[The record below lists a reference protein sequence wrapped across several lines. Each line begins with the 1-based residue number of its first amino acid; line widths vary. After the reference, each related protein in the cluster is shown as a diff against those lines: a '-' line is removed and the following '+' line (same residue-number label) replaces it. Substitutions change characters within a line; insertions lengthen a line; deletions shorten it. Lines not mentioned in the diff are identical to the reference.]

1 MTQYHIFLF
10 DLDGTLL
17 DTLPDIEWALNTARG
32 HYGQGPIDRAR
43 VRRFVGNGLGEL
55 VRHSLGLPLRV
66 AGETA
71 TGETTIGE
79 TSASAERET
88 LARAITGKLKELYA
102 DVPFRHTKPY
112 DGISDLLAKL
122 RALPGVKLAV
132 ITNKARSVADATVR
146 HFFPGIFDLVYGE
159 SHDRPRKPD
168 PQTVRLTLESLGGS
182 GDPAADRAVFIGDS
196 DVDIRTAVAAS
207 CPHVACLWGF
217 RDRAD
222 LEKSGARVY
231 AQTVADLEALLL
243 VGGKTP
249 VQ

>member
-1 MTQYHIFLF
+1 MRQYHIFLF

-17 DTLPDIEWALNTARG
+17 DTLPDIEWALNSALG
-32 HYGQGPIDRAR
+32 YYGQPPINRAR

-55 VRHSLGLPLRV
+55 VRQSLGLPLRV

-71 TGETTIGE
+71 TGETN
-79 TSASAERET
+79 AERET

-102 DVPFRHTKPY
+102 DVPFRYTKPY
-112 DGISDLLAKL
+112 DGISDLLVKL

-132 ITNKARSVADATVR
+132 ITNKARSVADATVH

-168 PQTVRLTLESLGGS
+168 PQTVRITLESLGGS

-231 AQTVADLEALLL
+231 AQTAADLEALLL
-243 VGGKTP
+243 VGGKTH